1 MFRLDLQEIWEAS
14 YYDVVGTLK
23 VSVIHSIAWSLWQF
37 RKYSSTTGDKT
48 FPQANVYCLYWV
60 LPLWLWAKQMTKFL
74 VRLQCMQLCM
84 QLYIWSGSNVCS
96 YNGKLHYNIACTLA
110 LVIIPFA
117 RHKFTFTINVYA
129 VGIIINVF
137 HNREMLK
144 ISLNFNAYLQRKN
157 HLLFAYYQKNFW
169 AFVFLFVCPRALL
182 FSLTIDNGYKFL

>member
-1 MFRLDLQEIWEAS
+1 M
-14 YYDVVGTLK
+14 
-23 VSVIHSIAWSLWQF
+23 SVIHSIGWSLWQF

-144 ISLNFNAYLQRKN
+144 FRLISTPIYRERITYYSRTTRKTFE
-157 HLLFAYYQKNFW
+157 LSSSFSY
-169 AFVFLFVCPRALL
+169 ALAHC
-182 FSLTIDNGYKFL
+182 Y